1 MMHGREKSDLA
12 IVAMKPANKANEP
25 TAEASTGASAAEPV
39 ERRAGAKGNAH
50 QQSTHWTQSQ
60 ARVSQ
65 ALERIRQAIAVIH
78 PRWEPYAGK
87 PLVRFC
93 AGGAMKI
100 ASLPLQRQDFISLLD
115 GAAVAWPRGVSAQQ
129 PAVCERPRAF
139 RQGRKATRRIQGER
153 RGAVFRILFGC
164 LLLSGAM
171 AMSAAAQN
179 APGVTDS
186 EIKIGQTM
194 PYTGPGAWLSSLGL
208 AEKAYMQMINDQG
221 GVNGRK
227 INLISVDDG
236 FQLWR
241 TGNETR
247 KLIEV
252 EHVAFT
258 YGSIGTPTQVSVAKY
273 LNERKIPQLFITS
286 GAYRWG
292 NYKETP
298 YTIGGLSPSYRL
310 GARLYTRHILRQD
323 PNAKICLLYENI
335 EFGRDYTAGVRDVLG
350 DKYAATVREATYE
363 FTDASIDRQI
373 VELKATGCNALIAVT
388 LAPFA
393 VQAIRK
399 VRELGWKPIFF
410 TNSISVSNVRVV
422 LQPAGLESSIGLLSS
437 TWIKD
442 PLDPAFE
449 NDPGMKDWR
458 AWMSKYLPGEDV
470 RRPGFVYGYNSAATM
485 VQVLKQAGNDL
496 SRENIMRQATNLRD
510 LELPMLLP
518 GIKVNTSPTD
528 YYPIQQLQLMQFD
541 GKRWVRFGDLVYDE

>member
-1 MMHGREKSDLA
+1 M
-12 IVAMKPANKANEP
+12 
-25 TAEASTGASAAEPV
+25 
-39 ERRAGAKGNAH
+39 
-50 QQSTHWTQSQ
+50 
-60 ARVSQ
+60 
-65 ALERIRQAIAVIH
+65 RI
-78 PRWEPYAGK
+78 
-87 PLVRFC
+87 LT
-93 AGGAMKI
+93 
-100 ASLPLQRQDFISLLD
+100 LFI
-115 GAAVAWPRGVSAQQ
+115 GAAALLSVIA
-129 PAVCERPRAF
+129 PAVAASRADWDA
-139 RQGRKATRRIQGER
+139 GR
-153 RGAVFRILFGC
+153 RGWGFGTKGGRGMLRILLC
-164 LLLSGAM
+164 YLLLRSVLAM
-171 AMSAAAQN
+171 PAVAEN

-194 PYTGPGAWLSSLGL
+194 PYTGPGAWVSSLGL

-236 FQLWR
+236 FLPWR

-258 YGSIGTPTQVSVAKY
+258 FGSIGTPTQLEVAKY
-273 LNERKIPQLFITS
+273 LNERKIPQLFIVS

-292 NYKETP
+292 NYKATP
-298 YTIGGLSPSYRL
+298 YTIPGMLPSYRL
-310 GARLYTRHILRQD
+310 GARLYARYILQQD
-323 PNAKICLLYENI
+323 PNPRICILYENND
-335 EFGRDYTAGVRDVLG
+335 FGRDYTAGVRDVLG
-350 DKYAATVREATYE
+350 DKYAAIVREATYA
-363 FTDASIDRQI
+363 FTDPSIDRQI
-373 VELKATGCNALIAVT
+373 IEFKATGCNALIAAT
-388 LAPFA
+388 LPPLA

-399 VRELGWKPIFF
+399 VHDLGWKPIFF
-410 TNSISVSNVRVV
+410 MNNVSASVPVV
-422 LQPAGLESSIGLLSS
+422 LEPAGLESSIGLLSS

-470 RRPGFVYGYNSAATM
+470 RRRSFAYGYNNAGALI
-485 VQVLKQAGNDL
+485 QVLKQAGSDL
-496 SRENIMRQATNLRD
+496 SRENIMRQATNLHD

-528 YYPIQQLQLMQFD
+528 YWAVQQLQLMRFN

>member
-1 MMHGREKSDLA
+1 VKRREFITL
-12 IVAMKPANKANEP
+12 
-25 TAEASTGASAAEPV
+25 
-39 ERRAGAKGNAH
+39 
-50 QQSTHWTQSQ
+50 
-60 ARVSQ
+60 
-65 ALERIRQAIAVIH
+65 L
-78 PRWEPYAGK
+78 
-87 PLVRFC
+87 
-93 AGGAMKI
+93 GGA
-100 ASLPLQRQDFISLLD
+100 A
-115 GAAVAWPRGVSAQQ
+115 AWPLAARAQQ
-129 PAVCERPRAF
+129 GAVPVIGFLHPSSPEPFADRPRAF
-139 RQGRKATRRIQGER
+139 RQGLKATRPIEGER
-153 RGAVFRILFGC
+153 GRAALRILFGL

-171 AMSAAAQN
+171 AMPAAAEN

-194 PYTGPGAWLSSLGL
+194 PYTGPGAWLSSIGL

-221 GVNGRK
+221 GINGRK

-236 FQLWR
+236 FLLWR
-241 TGNETR
+241 TGMETR
-247 KLIEV
+247 KLVEV
-252 EHVAFT
+252 DHVAFT
-258 YGSIGTPTQVSVAKY
+258 FGSIGTPTQVSVAKY
-273 LNERKIPQLFITS
+273 LNERKIPQLFIAS

-298 YTIGGLSPSYRL
+298 YTIGGLAPSNRL
-310 GARLYTRHILRQD
+310 GARLYTRHILQQD
-323 PNAKICLLYENI
+323 PNARICILHEDTD
-335 EFGRDYTAGVRDVLG
+335 FGRDYTAGVRDVLG
-350 DKYAATVREATYE
+350 DKYAATVMEATYA
-363 FTDASIDRQI
+363 FTDPSIDRQI
-373 VELKATGCNALIAVT
+373 IEFKANGCNALIAVT

-399 VRELGWKPIFF
+399 VRDLGWKPIFF
-410 TNSISVSNVRVV
+410 MNSFSVSVPVV

-449 NDPGMKDWR
+449 NDSGMKDWR

-470 RRPGFVYGYNSAATM
+470 RRSSFVYGYNSAATL

-528 YYPIQQLQLMQFD
+528 YYPVQQLQLMRFD

>member
-1 MMHGREKSDLA
+1 MGRGGFIALPSGATAYPLA
-12 IVAMKPANKANEP
+12 A
-25 TAEASTGASAAEPV
+25 
-39 ERRAGAKGNAH
+39 
-50 QQSTHWTQSQ
+50 
-60 ARVSQ
+60 
-65 ALERIRQAIAVIH
+65 
-78 PRWEPYAGK
+78 
-87 PLVRFC
+87 C
-93 AGGAMKI
+93 
-100 ASLPLQRQDFISLLD
+100 
-115 GAAVAWPRGVSAQQ
+115 AQQ
-129 PAVCERPRAF
+129 PAVGEPLRAL
-139 RQGRKATRRIQGER
+139 RHHPKAIGHVEAQRGR
-153 RGAVFRILFGC
+153 AVFRILIGC
-164 LLLSGAM
+164 LLVSGAM
-171 AMSAAAQN
+171 ARSAAAEN

-221 GVNGRK
+221 GINGRK

-236 FQLWR
+236 YLPWR

-252 EHVAFT
+252 DHVAFT
-258 YGSIGTPTQVSVAKY
+258 FGSIGTPTQLAVAKY
-273 LNERKIPQLFITS
+273 LNDRKIPQLVIES

-298 YTIGGLSPSYRL
+298 YTIGGMRPSYRL
-310 GARLYTRHILRQD
+310 GARLYARYILRQD
-323 PNAKICLLYENI
+323 RNAKICILYEDSD
-335 EFGRDYTAGVRDVLG
+335 FGRDYAAGVRDVLG
-350 DKYAATVREATYE
+350 DKYAATVKEATYE
-363 FTDASIDRQI
+363 FTDASVDRQI
-373 VELKATGCNALIAVT
+373 VELKSTGCNALIA
-388 LAPFA
+388 AIFPPFA

-399 VRELGWKPIFF
+399 VHDLGWKPMFF
-410 TNSISVSNVRVV
+410 MNNVSASVSVI
-422 LQPAGLESSIGLLSS
+422 LQPAGLESSVGLLSS
-437 TWIKD
+437 AFAKD

-470 RRPGFVYGYNSAATM
+470 RRPSFVLGYNSAATM
-485 VQVLKQAGNDL
+485 VQVLKQAGSDL

-528 YYPIQQLQLMQFD
+528 YYPVQQLQLVRFD